1 MARAWFTQ
9 DVTASDVAVAPD
21 TASTALLPEVRMVP
35 ERRYTD

>member
-21 TASTALLPEVRMVP
+21 TASTALLPEVRRVP
-35 ERRYTD
+35 ERPVY